1 LIQKAIDILKVRW
14 PEVMLVV
21 VLQAAMMMLAEEV
34 VVISENA
41 ETQGVMLPF
50 WASFLLGF
58 GIMLFA
64 VLWQMLYLGFLKT
77 SAVSGGQPQ
86 QPMQLLRSGRPYF
99 WRILFFQIMLGFAL
113 MLLNSFLAS
122 SLGGLIWE
130 GRPLA
135 ELPSWF
141 VQLCALVGIL
151 VALKP
156 LLLVP
161 AQMIVY
167 DITVFR
173 AIYRMRFCRIS
184 GIDNFLRLIMVS
196 FGVIVLS
203 TLLVGSLTPKTT
215 AYYIFSGLHQAVF
228 SFILFTLTLIAV
240 LWVQQQFEVETVK
253 TSEEESYA

>member
-1 LIQKAIDILKVRW
+1 MIQKAIDILKVRW

-41 ETQGVMLPF
+41 ETQGAMLPF

-122 SLGGLIWE
+122 SLGGLIWK
-130 GRPLA
+130 GRPLT

-184 GIDNFLRLIMVS
+184 GIDNFLRLIMVG
-196 FGVIVLS
+196 FGVILLS
-203 TLLVGSLTPKTT
+203 TVLVGSLTPKTT
-215 AYYIFSGLHQAVF
+215 AYYIFSSLHQAVF

-240 LWVQQQFEVETVK
+240 LWVQQQFEAETVK

>member
-1 LIQKAIDILKVRW
+1 
-14 PEVMLVV
+14 MLVV

-41 ETQGVMLPF
+41 ETQGAMLPF

-240 LWVQQQFEVETVK
+240 LWVQQQFEAETVK

>member
-1 LIQKAIDILKVRW
+1 MIQKAIDILKVRW

-41 ETQGVMLPF
+41 ETQGAMLPF

-184 GIDNFLRLIMVS
+184 GIDNFLRLIIVS

-203 TLLVGSLTPKTT
+203 TFLVGSLTPKTM

>member
-1 LIQKAIDILKVRW
+1 
-14 PEVMLVV
+14 MV

-41 ETQGVMLPF
+41 ETQGAMLPF

-122 SLGGLIWE
+122 SLGGLIWK

-184 GIDNFLRLIMVS
+184 GIDNFLRLIIVS

-240 LWVQQQFEVETVK
+240 LWVQQQFEAEIVK
-253 TSEEESYA
+253 TGEEESYA

>member
-1 LIQKAIDILKVRW
+1 MIQKAIDILKVRW

-34 VVISENA
+34 VTISENA
-41 ETQGVMLPF
+41 EAQGAMLPI

-64 VLWQMLYLGFLKT
+64 ILWQMIYLGFLKT
-77 SAVSGGQPQ
+77 SAVSGGDPQ
-86 QPMQLLRSGRPYF
+86 QPLQLLRSGRPYF

-122 SLGGLIWE
+122 SFGGLIWK
-130 GRPLA
+130 GRPFA
-135 ELPSWF
+135 ELPQWF
-141 VQLCALVGIL
+141 VQICALVGIL
-151 VALKP
+151 IVLKP

-167 DITVFR
+167 DITVFQ

-184 GIDNFLRLIMVS
+184 SVDNFFRIIFIS
-196 FGVIVLS
+196 FGAIILS

-215 AYYIFSGLHQAVF
+215 AYYIFSGLHQAAF
-228 SFILFTLTLIAV
+228 SFILLTLTLIAV
-240 LWVQQQFEVETVK
+240 LWIQQQFEAECVK
-253 TSEEESYA
+253 ASEEESYA

>member
-1 LIQKAIDILKVRW
+1 
-14 PEVMLVV
+14 MLVV

-41 ETQGVMLPF
+41 ETQGAMLPF

-77 SAVSGGQPQ
+77 SAMSGDQPQ

-184 GIDNFLRLIMVS
+184 GIDNFLRLIIVS

>member
-1 LIQKAIDILKVRW
+1 LIQKAIDILKIRW

-34 VVISENA
+34 VTISENA
-41 ETQGVMLPF
+41 EAQGAMLPI

-64 VLWQMLYLGFLKT
+64 ILWQMIYLGFLKT
-77 SAVSGGQPQ
+77 SAVSGGEPQ

-113 MLLNSFLAS
+113 VLLNSVLAS
-122 SLGGLIWE
+122 SFGGLIWK
-130 GRPLA
+130 GRPFA
-135 ELPSWF
+135 EMPQWF
-141 VQLCALVGIL
+141 VQICALVGIL
-151 VALKP
+151 IVLKP

-167 DITVFR
+167 DITVFQ

-184 GIDNFLRLIMVS
+184 SVDNFFRVIFIC
-196 FGVIVLS
+196 FGAIILS

-215 AYYIFSGLHQAVF
+215 AYYIFSGLHQAAF
-228 SFILFTLTLIAV
+228 SFILLTLTLIAV
-240 LWVQQQFEVETVK
+240 LWIQQQFEAECVK
-253 TSEEESYA
+253 ASEEESYA

>member
-1 LIQKAIDILKVRW
+1 
-14 PEVMLVV
+14 MLVV
-21 VLQAAMMMLAEEV
+21 VLQAAMMLLAEEV
-34 VVISENA
+34 VTISENA
-41 ETQGVMLPF
+41 ETQGAMLPF

-184 GIDNFLRLIMVS
+184 GIDNFLRLIIVG

-240 LWVQQQFEVETVK
+240 LWVQQQFEAETVK

>member
-1 LIQKAIDILKVRW
+1 
-14 PEVMLVV
+14 MLVV

-34 VVISENA
+34 VTISENA
-41 ETQGVMLPF
+41 ETQGAMLPF

-99 WRILFFQIMLGFAL
+99 WRILFVQIMLGFAL

-184 GIDNFLRLIMVS
+184 GIDNFLRLIMVG

-240 LWVQQQFEVETVK
+240 LWVQQQFEAETVK

>member
-1 LIQKAIDILKVRW
+1 MI
-14 PEVMLVV
+14 LVV
-21 VLQAAMMMLAEEV
+21 VLQAAMMLLAEEV
-34 VVISENA
+34 VTISENA
-41 ETQGVMLPF
+41 ETQGAMLPF

-184 GIDNFLRLIMVS
+184 GIDNFLRLIIVS

-203 TLLVGSLTPKTT
+203 TFLVGSLTPKTT

>member
-34 VVISENA
+34 VTISENA
-41 ETQGVMLPF
+41 ETQGAMLPF

-240 LWVQQQFEVETVK
+240 LWVQQQFEAETVK